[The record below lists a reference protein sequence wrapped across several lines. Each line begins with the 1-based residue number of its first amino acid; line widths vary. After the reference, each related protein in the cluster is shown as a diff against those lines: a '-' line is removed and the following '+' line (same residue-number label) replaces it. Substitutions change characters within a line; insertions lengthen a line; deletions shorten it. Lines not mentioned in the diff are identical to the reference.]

1 MSLEFMQ
8 VPARYCVKCCD
19 DKKRNF
25 CHKEKRN
32 DKNEHHGGVVG
43 ISSRPLLTHLLPA
56 EMDTR
61 ISQLNKGKRILPS
74 LSLYKR
80 SKICP
85 G

>member
-1 MSLEFMQ
+1 MKS
-8 VPARYCVKCCD
+8 CD

-43 ISSRPLLTHLLPA
+43 ISSKPFRMHLLPA
-56 EMDTR
+56 EMGTK
-61 ISQLNKGKRILPS
+61 ISQTNIGKSVLPS
-74 LSLYKR
+74 VSLYKR
-80 SKICP
+80 SKICL